1 MTYALRDSPAFD
13 GSRWLESFE
22 AAALPYGPWLATA
35 GDGWRWT
42 GGGTSGAAGSG
53 GRARRAKRL
62 AGPAW
67 ASRPSTSA
75 GLPVPPKSRPP
86 KLSLLRDWAGGHPT
100 PNWAVWTATS
110 REKQPCIEPNE
121 HFGFS
126 LVRPLERL

>member
-22 AAALPYGPWLATA
+22 AAACPTVR
-35 GDGWRWT
+35 GWRRLVM
-42 GGGTSGAAGSG
+42 AGV
-53 GRARRAKRL
+53 GRAGAHRGQPAAVAGHGERNDSL
-62 AGPAW
+62 ARPGPVAHRHPP
-67 ASRPSTSA
+67 A
-75 GLPVPPKSRPP
+75 LPVPPKSRPP